1 MIFRVPTALM
11 LLVLLGAFVQSDVIE
26 WSASRPLQWTDFQG
40 RVPEYSEHAAL
51 TFCSTRSNNVFLN
64 REQVSY
70 EVISV
75 VVKSKSWVRAEQ
87 KGNAALLDHER
98 LHFDIAECS
107 ARSLRKELQLSRV
120 SINECNHRLQL
131 LRDSISSAWSRTQ
144 SQYDLETAHGT
155 IAKEQARWANKVAH
169 TLDSLAAYSEPRF
182 VVALK
187 P

>member
-1 MIFRVPTALM
+1 MKVLCSLLLLLAL
-11 LLVLLGAFVQSDVIE
+11 VGAAPPNDVVE
-26 WSASRPLQWTDFQG
+26 WNASRPLQWTDFQG
-40 RVPEYSEHAAL
+40 RVPEHSEHAAL
-51 TFCSTRSNNVFLN
+51 TYCSTRSNNVFLD
-64 REQVSY
+64 RERVSY

-107 ARSLRKELQLSRV
+107 ARSLRRELQLSRV

-144 SQYDLETAHGT
+144 SQYDLETSHGT
-155 IAKEQARWANKVAH
+155 IAKEQARWAKKIAH
-169 TLDSLAAYSEPRF
+169 TLDSLSAYSEPRF